1 MARSMA
7 SVRAAFHRKQEIER
21 RQVAVRLLEE
31 TEPGSV
37 VKKALSISEGGTTAM
52 RSSAAR
58 LVRKEQLKSLLDQHC
73 SPHLPGTHPFF
84 RGLCALLLLQCE
96 AAGKS
101 GGAGKHRLEW
111 EVDVA
116 VFTEAGGRD
125 WLKQTIV
132 ILVGVLGMQQH
143 IKGEMS
149 LAHPRHEDEVPD
161 LDEPVSLR
169 KKGEVPP
176 RVPPHRVLRRQSE
189 GDPFGDPAPA
199 RAPLTTALPLEPL
212 EPSPEPQTRVFTM
225 APYITDPEL
234 ASLATLFPDFITKAV
249 KGHRLG
255 HSAQEVTPSDLE
267 SGFNARASVISH
279 DSDAASVR
287 SRAFAKPGHGAIVLS
302 RSTRDEGWHG
312 GVVERLV
319 WFLKRV
325 LHMS

>member
-1 MARSMA
+1 MGTLMSSSRRISKSPPPVERGLSRSPPPVSRAARSQSPSLDAATAHASLVAFAERCKRFYFERDEDAGRSLDSTLEKLGSAERSAYSKVMA

-149 LAHPRHEDEVPD
+149 LAPPRHEDEVPD

-189 GDPFGDPAPA
+189 GDPFG
-199 RAPLTTALPLEPL
+199 
-212 EPSPEPQTRVFTM
+212 
-225 APYITDPEL
+225 
-234 ASLATLFPDFITKAV
+234 
-249 KGHRLG
+249 
-255 HSAQEVTPSDLE
+255 
-267 SGFNARASVISH
+267 
-279 DSDAASVR
+279 
-287 SRAFAKPGHGAIVLS
+287 
-302 RSTRDEGWHG
+302 
-312 GVVERLV
+312 
-319 WFLKRV
+319 
-325 LHMS
+325 